1 MKNQIPQMLK
11 STIKAIPKSKK
22 EMSNTVRNIVTT
34 VSEQDKRNFCLSH
47 LKKINDPNS
56 LNILCEIGE
65 NLKTTPN
72 DFKDRFPKKQAT
84 SKNQPQQSMPTD
96 EDFENFKQAHL
107 HKYTAYYLYLNATS
121 QNFSSKQLK
130 EKIYDQY
137 GECQI
142 LPQINRDE
150 LFASIDQSNL
160 QEVHRLIKD
169 WASRKYAIQ
178 IQETSITDQMQKV
191 LVQEGKKEANRIF
204 PQIISHHS

>member
-1 MKNQIPQMLK
+1 
-11 STIKAIPKSKK
+11 
-22 EMSNTVRNIVTT
+22 
-34 VSEQDKRNFCLSH
+34 
-47 LKKINDPNS
+47 
-56 LNILCEIGE
+56 
-65 NLKTTPN
+65 
-72 DFKDRFPKKQAT
+72 
-84 SKNQPQQSMPTD
+84 
-96 EDFENFKQAHL
+96 
-107 HKYTAYYLYLNATS
+107 LNATS